1 VTETSGSGSLTGT
14 VSFTN
19 NGSAVSGCQN
29 LGLSSGKASC
39 TVHFTTGGVFTIAAT
54 YGSDS
59 NFSGSSGSVSQVVNA
74 KPVFTSASSTTAT
87 VGHSFSFQVA
97 ASGYP
102 APTFT
107 ESGKL
112 PSGVSF
118 NTASGVLS
126 GTPASGTAGTHSFT
140 ITATNSAGTTTQT
153 FTLTVLSH

>member
-1 VTETSGSGSLTGT
+1 METSGSGSLTGT
-14 VSFTN
+14 VSFTE

-29 LGLSSGKASC
+29 LALSSGKASC
-39 TVHFTTGGVFTIAAT
+39 TIHFASGGVSTIAAT
-54 YGSDS
+54 YGSDA

-87 VGHSFSFQVA
+87 VGHSFRFQVA

-107 ESGKL
+107 ESGRL
-112 PSGVSF
+112 PSAVTF
-118 NTASGVLS
+118 TASGVLS
-126 GTPASGTAGTHSFT
+126 GTPASGTAGTYTFT

-153 FTLTVLSH
+153 FKLTVS